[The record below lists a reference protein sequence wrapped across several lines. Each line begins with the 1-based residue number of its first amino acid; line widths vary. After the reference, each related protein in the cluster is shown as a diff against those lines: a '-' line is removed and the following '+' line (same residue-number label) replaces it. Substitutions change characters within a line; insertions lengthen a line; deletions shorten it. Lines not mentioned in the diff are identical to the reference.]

1 PVPSQRDRAC
11 SSFAA
16 TPLIAAWKP
25 RHPRK
30 RCVSG
35 RRRRAREGIALRG
48 WGSVAGT
55 TGRAFEERKSI
66 MVIRSHGSKRGLR
79 AALLFALGVA
89 LQACVA
95 ARPAPAPVVDLKA
108 RSDEAQAACRAKPLV
123 NYVARAKCL
132 NDAAMIAAPTVEN
145 PDLFR
150 RALNARI

>member
-1 PVPSQRDRAC
+1 M
-11 SSFAA
+11 
-16 TPLIAAWKP
+16 
-25 RHPRK
+25 
-30 RCVSG
+30 
-35 RRRRAREGIALRG
+35 GI
-48 WGSVAGT
+48 VAGA
-55 TGRAFEERKSI
+55 TGRAFKEQINI
-66 MVIRSHGSKRGLR
+66 MVIRSYGSKRGLG

-123 NYVARAKCL
+123 SYVARAKCL

-150 RALNARI
+150 RALNARIEIATRVDKKEITPEEGASQYADIEARLTEEGKARLANGE

>member
-1 PVPSQRDRAC
+1 V
-11 SSFAA
+11 
-16 TPLIAAWKP
+16 
-25 RHPRK
+25 
-30 RCVSG
+30 
-35 RRRRAREGIALRG
+35 
-48 WGSVAGT
+48 GSVAGA
-55 TGRAFEERKSI
+55 TGREFKERKGI
-66 MVIRSHGSKRGLR
+66 MVIRSYGSKRGLR
-79 AALLFALGVA
+79 VALLFALGAA

-150 RALNARI
+150 RALNARIEIATRVDKKEITPEEGASQYADIQARLTEEGKARLANGE

>member
-1 PVPSQRDRAC
+1 M
-11 SSFAA
+11 
-16 TPLIAAWKP
+16 
-25 RHPRK
+25 
-30 RCVSG
+30 
-35 RRRRAREGIALRG
+35 GI
-48 WGSVAGT
+48 VAGV
-55 TGRAFEERKSI
+55 TGRAFKERKSI
-66 MVIRSHGSKRGLR
+66 MVIRSHGSNRGLR

-150 RALNARI
+150 RALNARIEIATRVDKKEITPEEGASQYADIEARLTEEGKARLANGE